1 MRQKPI
7 VFTDRMSANV
17 SLIGHLFSSES
28 LALSLPNLH
37 TTVSLTTHKG
47 TKDTWKISSTERLS
61 YQSIDCYLKHLAYVK
76 SAMDFEGGFFVQSNN
91 SFPMGIGL
99 SSSSASYSALTR
111 CAVKAIH
118 SLRGEK
124 FRTSHEA
131 LANISANGKYSSRH
145 SFFSPW
151 SITQGESV
159 TGASFGDYDGLSH
172 VALVVCK

>member
-17 SLIGHLFSSES
+17 SLIGHLFSSDS

-76 SAMDFEGGFFVQSNN
+76 SSMDFE
-91 SFPMGIGL
+91 L
-99 SSSSASYSALTR
+99 SL
-111 CAVKAIH
+111 IH
-118 SLRGEK
+118 
-124 FRTSHEA
+124 
-131 LANISANGKYSSRH
+131 I
-145 SFFSPW
+145 
-151 SITQGESV
+151 
-159 TGASFGDYDGLSH
+159 
-172 VALVVCK
+172 